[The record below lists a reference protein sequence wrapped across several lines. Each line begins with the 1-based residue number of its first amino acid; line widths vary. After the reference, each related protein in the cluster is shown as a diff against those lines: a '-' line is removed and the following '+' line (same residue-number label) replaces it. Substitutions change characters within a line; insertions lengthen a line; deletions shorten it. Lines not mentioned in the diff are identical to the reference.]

1 MGRIKRAIQEIQDK
15 GWPLN
20 NESLERLLIEKQK
33 KNMALK
39 KKEDEANK
47 K

>member
-1 MGRIKRAIQEIQDK
+1 MSLMKRAMDEIRER

-20 NESLERLLIEKQK
+20 NESLERLVKERLAKEKK
-33 KNMALK
+33 E
-39 KKEDEANK
+39 EDEANK

>member
-1 MGRIKRAIQEIQDK
+1 MSFIKRAMDEIRER

-20 NESLERLLIEKQK
+20 NESLDRLVAERLKKQK
-33 KNMALK
+33 KE
-39 KKEDEANK
+39 EDEANK